1 MKYVLFASAMAV
13 ACPMLVE
20 VFPDPTDVSDQ
31 QGEFVE
37 IRLDS
42 SFVADTLF
50 VQLDDKSPLKMPYPD
65 GERLL
70 LSHEKIL
77 CPEIRGLVC
86 GDLEKLSLPNSRE
99 SRWIVRAGTCV
110 DSVTLDKPKQGKSFQ
125 RIALGE
131 RWTLEEATP
140 GYGNPLYELDLGNCG
155 FSLVEFEFRDNH
167 WRVSGKIR
175 GCKEAPLA
183 FRYRDVTRGGGW
195 KNDSL
200 QVGGNFS
207 FVLAEKTPVELQLE
221 LPEDGIPFDNRV
233 DTLLAVPGNSPLFFT
248 EVHHCPQ
255 EPEPEWI
262 EVYNGSRVSFPLS
275 KIRLCGKGGFWGVA
289 EDSIGPYQS
298 ILVSRDTAA
307 LREFTGFREA
317 RLVQASIGFL
327 NNTAGSLSL
336 CYGDTPVDS
345 IVWDKST
352 VGCPSGFNPKT
363 GKAENTP
370 GFQGSRGAAPVEEPL
385 RYRLSSRVLRKKG
398 EPLRV
403 KVESE
408 QEVVINL
415 LDSAGRQVWKQKAP
429 AMSNAWWNVPVQQY
443 TGIGAAYVKFSTG
456 SFERVVG
463 IVVRP

>member
-1 MKYVLFASAMAV
+1 LKYVLFASALAV
-13 ACPMLVE
+13 ACPTLVE
-20 VFPDPTDVSDQ
+20 VFPDPTDVPDQ

-42 SFVADTLF
+42 SLEADTLL
-50 VQLDDKSPLKMPYPD
+50 VQLDDKSPLKIPYPD
-65 GERLL
+65 GDRLL
-70 LSHEKIL
+70 LSHGKNL
-77 CPEIRGLVC
+77 CPEVRGLAC
-86 GDLEKLSLPNSRE
+86 GDLEKISLPNSRE
-99 SRWIVRAGTCV
+99 SKWMVRAGACA
-110 DSVTLDKPKQGKSFQ
+110 DSVVLDKPKPGKSFQ
-125 RIALGE
+125 RIALGD
-131 RWTLEEATP
+131 RWALDEPTP
-140 GYGNPLYELDLGNCG
+140 GYGNPLYELDLDNCG
-155 FSLVEFEFRDNH
+155 FSLVEYEFLQDH
-167 WRVSGKIR
+167 WRVSGKVR
-175 GCKEAPLA
+175 GCKGVQLV
-183 FRYRDVTRGGGW
+183 FRYRDVMRDGGW

-200 QVGGNFS
+200 QVGENFS
-207 FVLAEKTPVELQLE
+207 ITLAAPRPLRLQLE

-233 DTLLAVPGNSPLFFT
+233 DTLLAVQGNSPLLLT

-262 EVYNGSRVSFPLS
+262 EVYNGAKASFPLS
-275 KIRLCGKGGFWGVA
+275 KVGLCGKGGFWGTD
-289 EDSIGPYQS
+289 EDSIASYQS

-307 LREFTGFREA
+307 LREFVGFRDV

-336 CYGDTPVDS
+336 CYGENPVDS
-345 IVWDKST
+345 IGWEKST
-352 VGCPSGFNPKT
+352 VGCPMGFNPKT

-370 GFQGSRGAAPVEEPL
+370 GFQGVHNSAVGEEPL
-385 RYRLSSRVLRKKG
+385 RYRLSTRVLRKRG

-429 AMSNAWWNVPVQQY
+429 AMSNAWWDVPVQQKV
-443 TGIGAAYVKFSTG
+443 GIGAAYIRFSAGT
-456 SFERVVG
+456 FERVVG